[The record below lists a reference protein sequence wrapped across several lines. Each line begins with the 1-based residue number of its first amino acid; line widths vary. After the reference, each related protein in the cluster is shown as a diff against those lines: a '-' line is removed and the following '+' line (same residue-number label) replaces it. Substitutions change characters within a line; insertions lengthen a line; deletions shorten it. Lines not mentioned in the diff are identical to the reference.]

1 MPPGRQGQAVEPT
14 KSAMLVGGA
23 CGWGLGM
30 PAPVGQIPSTLG
42 VVGERGSHDEG
53 RLPAVPG
60 HSRWDL
66 RDPVAPWRYVRARQ
80 RESADA
86 ASASQQFGRA
96 SEPLPSLGDGPKGGM
111 MEQERP
117 RVVLRGP
124 GDGDAMVLTM
134 GPHRAH
140 ITRKAARTETGGHWA
155 VGEAWQDPG
164 FDNPPHTHD
173 EAEAFYVL
181 EGSYTFYT
189 DAESVEEVG
198 PGTFVFIPPGA
209 VHGFRTGPQGG
220 KLICFWPSTVEAAF
234 FNDRT
239 DGGSR

>member
-1 MPPGRQGQAVEPT
+1 
-14 KSAMLVGGA
+14 
-23 CGWGLGM
+23 
-30 PAPVGQIPSTLG
+30 
-42 VVGERGSHDEG
+42 
-53 RLPAVPG
+53 
-60 HSRWDL
+60 
-66 RDPVAPWRYVRARQ
+66 
-80 RESADA
+80 
-86 ASASQQFGRA
+86 
-96 SEPLPSLGDGPKGGM
+96 

-164 FDNPPHTHD
+164 FDNSPHTHD

-189 DAESVEEVG
+189 DADPVEEVG

-209 VHGFRTGPQGG
+209 VHGFGLDRKAASSSASGPRRSRPRSSTTERTAALG
-220 KLICFWPSTVEAAF
+220 KARHDARSSSPAVPSA
-234 FNDRT
+234 RH
-239 DGGSR
+239 

>member
-1 MPPGRQGQAVEPT
+1 
-14 KSAMLVGGA
+14 
-23 CGWGLGM
+23 
-30 PAPVGQIPSTLG
+30 
-42 VVGERGSHDEG
+42 
-53 RLPAVPG
+53 
-60 HSRWDL
+60 
-66 RDPVAPWRYVRARQ
+66 
-80 RESADA
+80 
-86 ASASQQFGRA
+86 
-96 SEPLPSLGDGPKGGM
+96 
-111 MEQERP
+111 MEHERP

-124 GDGDAMVLTM
+124 DDGDAMVLTM

-181 EGSYTFYT
+181 EGRYTFYT
-189 DAESVEEVG
+189 DADPVEEVG

-209 VHGFRTGPQGG
+209 VHGFWTGPQGG

>member
-1 MPPGRQGQAVEPT
+1 MPYKIGVLEMQISQSSSLRMRSPILARNLSPRGRTAATAGGTQDRSFTQRQA
-14 KSAMLVGGA
+14 
-23 CGWGLGM
+23 GL
-30 PAPVGQIPSTLG
+30 LG
-42 VVGERGSHDEG
+42 VADSAER
-53 RLPAVPG
+53 
-60 HSRWDL
+60 
-66 RDPVAPWRYVRARQ
+66 
-80 RESADA
+80 
-86 ASASQQFGRA
+86 QFGRVRTVDF
-96 SEPLPSLGDGPKGGM
+96 SGGRAEGRM

-124 GDGDAMVLTM
+124 GDGDSMVLTM

-189 DAESVEEVG
+189 DADPVEEVG

>member
-1 MPPGRQGQAVEPT
+1 VHWPWTAIAQG
-14 KSAMLVGGA
+14 
-23 CGWGLGM
+23 
-30 PAPVGQIPSTLG
+30 PALPQPMAST
-42 VVGERGSHDEG
+42 
-53 RLPAVPG
+53 A
-60 HSRWDL
+60 
-66 RDPVAPWRYVRARQ
+66 VRARV
-80 RESADA
+80 RTVDFAG
-86 ASASQQFGRA
+86 GRA
-96 SEPLPSLGDGPKGGM
+96 DGGM
-111 MEQERP
+111 MDQERP
-117 RVVLRGP
+117 RVVLLGP
-124 GDGDAMVLTM
+124 SDGDAMVLTM

-140 ITRKAARTETGGHWA
+140 ITRKAARAETGGHWA

-181 EGSYTFYT
+181 EGSYNFYT
-189 DAESVEEVG
+189 DADSVEEVG

-209 VHGFRTGPQGG
+209 VHGFRTGPHGG